1 MSQVTSDRN
10 GQGIMLYAKVNRKRR
25 IKFFQLKSRFIFQK
39 DLDNS
44 STATECDWISDRIN
58 YSIESYCTPRIK
70 ISKKNKT
77 RNRIWKFFKFKL
89 KFFKMAQMA
98 NILFHVLL
106 HNFASIDLFI
116 LGK

>member
-1 MSQVTSDRN
+1 MQKKIEIEKKNKIFS
-10 GQGIMLYAKVNRKRR
+10 IKVSFYFSKG
-25 IKFFQLKSRFIFQK
+25 SRY
-39 DLDNS
+39 S
-44 STATECDWISDRIN
+44 STTTECDWISDRIN
-58 YSIESYCTPRIK
+58 YSIESYYAPRIK